1 MIQNNFHDKEV
12 DLLVIGAGAA
22 GMSAA
27 LFSQL
32 NGLDVLLCEKASQV
46 GGTTA
51 TSGGTIWVPGSHLS
65 AEAGVPD
72 DINQA
77 RIFLKSV
84 VGDRGGDKNREA
96 FLESSPKMIRDL
108 DEQTSV
114 KLNACLAHPDY
125 IKNQPGE
132 AFGGRALAPAEFD
145 GRLLGSDFKYV
156 LPPRAEF
163 MGLGGMMVNRNE
175 LNALLNP
182 FSSGRNFMT
191 TMKVVLPYF
200 LSRLRFSR
208 GTRLVMGN
216 ALAGSLFYNLK
227 QRNVPVWLDSALK
240 ELMTEN
246 GKVVAAKIQTP
257 DGIVTV
263 KTRKGVV
270 LATGGIGWN
279 QQLRTQLFPKGM
291 IEDSLSPVSNTA
303 DGLTAAMKAGAQLDP
318 SVDSSVLYFPCS
330 VHTHKNGYKAV
341 WPHIILD
348 RAKPGVIAVN
358 ADGERFVNES
368 DSYHDF
374 CMAQV
379 KSNSGKEKI
388 VSYLICDQA
397 AIQKYGLGF
406 VLPGAK
412 KLNYF
417 LQEKYLFSAPTVEA
431 LAEKVG
437 INSAGLKQTIQ
448 RFNTLV
454 DQGEDTDFGKGSGVM
469 NRFNGD
475 PEVKPNPCLGKLDQ
489 GPYYALPVIPM
500 DCASCGGLAGDEFG
514 RVLDNR
520 NQVIEGLFA
529 CGNDLS
535 SIFKGT
541 YPGPGT
547 TIGPGMVF
555 AWRIAQFAAGKLS
568 ENSTE
573 DLISNTDLGP
583 FNSENQ
589 QNIQQERTAV

>member
-1 MIQNNFHDKEV
+1 MEKTV

-22 GMSAA
+22 GMSTA
-27 LFSQL
+27 LFAKL
-32 NGLDVLLCEKASQV
+32 NGLDVLLCEKDPQV

-51 TSGGTIWVPGSHLS
+51 TSGGTVWAPGSHLS
-65 AEAGVPD
+65 VKAGVPD
-72 DINQA
+72 DIEQA

-84 VGDRGGDKNREA
+84 VGSRGGEQLRDA
-96 FLESSPKMIRDL
+96 FLDSSPKMIRDL
-108 DEQTSV
+108 DEKTTV

-125 IKNQPGE
+125 VKNQPGE

-145 GRLLGSDFKYV
+145 ASVLGSDFKYV
-156 LPPRAEF
+156 KPPRPEF

-182 FSSGRNFMT
+182 FSSGTNFMT

-200 LSRLRFSR
+200 LSRLRFQR

-216 ALAGSLFYNLK
+216 ALVGSLFHNLK
-227 QRNVPVWLDSALK
+227 QKQVSVWVQSPLQ
-240 ELMTEN
+240 ELIYEN
-246 GKVVAAKIQTP
+246 GQVVGAKILHEQKV
-257 DGIVTV
+257 IKI

-270 LATGGIGWN
+270 LATGGVGWN
-279 QQLRTQLFPKGM
+279 KKLRETLFPKGL
-291 IEDSLSPVSNTA
+291 IEDSLSPKSNTG
-303 DGLTAAMKAGAQLDP
+303 DGLTLANKIGAQIDP

-330 VHTHKNGYKAV
+330 IHTHKNGYKAI

-358 ADGERFVNES
+358 ADGQRFVNES

-374 CMAQV
+374 CMAQI
-379 KSNSGKEKI
+379 KSNKSKSKV
-388 VSYLICDQA
+388 VSYLICDA
-397 AIQKYGLGF
+397 TAIQKYGLGF

-412 KLNYF
+412 KLNYY
-417 LQEKYLFSAPTVEA
+417 LREKYLFSADSLDA
-431 LAEKVG
+431 LAKKVG
-437 INSAGLKQTIQ
+437 IDAIQLSQTVKRYNAFAETGID
-448 RFNTLV
+448 L
-454 DQGEDTDFGKGSGVM
+454 DFGKGSGLM

-475 PEVKPNPCLGKLDQ
+475 PDVKPNPCLGQLTQ

-500 DCASCGGLAGDEFG
+500 DCASSGGLAGDEFG
-514 RVLDNR
+514 RVLNDQ
-520 NQVIEGLFA
+520 NQPIQGLFA

-547 TIGPGMVF
+547 TLGPGMVF
-555 AWRIAQFAAGKLS
+555 AWRIAQFASGKLIPQPIS
-568 ENSTE
+568 HSNSQSNST
-573 DLISNTDLGP
+573 
-583 FNSENQ
+583 
-589 QNIQQERTAV
+589 QERVSA

>member
-1 MIQNNFHDKEV
+1 MEKQV

-27 LFSQL
+27 LFAKL

-51 TSGGTIWVPGSHLS
+51 TSGGTVWAPGSHLS
-65 AEAGVPD
+65 VKAGVPD
-72 DINQA
+72 DIENA

-84 VGDRGGDKNREA
+84 VADRGGEQLREA
-96 FLESSPKMIRDL
+96 FLDSSPKMIRDL
-108 DEQTSV
+108 EAHTSV

-125 IKNQPGE
+125 VKNQPGE

-145 GRLLGSDFKYV
+145 GKLLGADFKYV
-156 LPPRAEF
+156 RPPRPEF

-182 FSSGRNFMT
+182 FSSGNNFMT

-200 LSRLRFSR
+200 LSRLRYPR

-216 ALAGSLFYNLK
+216 ALIGSLFYNLK
-227 QRNVPVWLDSALK
+227 QQQVPVWLDAPLQ
-240 ELMTEN
+240 ELLYEN
-246 GKVVAAKIQTP
+246 GKVIGAKIIKDKNT
-257 DGIVTV
+257 VTI
-263 KTRKGVV
+263 KARKGVV
-270 LATGGIGWN
+270 LATGGVGWN
-279 QQLRTQLFPKGM
+279 QKLREKLFPKGLNN
-291 IEDSLSPVSNTA
+291 ESLSPTSNTG
-303 DGLTAAMKAGAQLDP
+303 DGLTFAEKIGAKIDP

-330 VHTHKNGYKAV
+330 IHTHKNGYKAI

-358 ADGERFVNES
+358 ADAKRFVNES

-374 CMAQV
+374 CMAQIA
-379 KSNSGKEKI
+379 SNQGKEKI
-388 VSYLICDQA
+388 VSYLICDQT
-397 AIQKYGLGF
+397 AIEKYGLGF

-412 KLNYF
+412 KLDYY
-417 LQEKYLFSAPTVEA
+417 LSEKYLFSGNSLEQ
-431 LAEKVG
+431 LAEKVA
-437 INSAGLKQTIQ
+437 IDPQQLVKTVQH
-448 RFNTLV
+448 FNRLV
-454 DQGEDTDFGKGSGVM
+454 EQGEDTDFGKGSGVM

-475 PEVKPNPCLGKLDQ
+475 PDVKPNPCLGKLEQ
-489 GPYYALPVIPM
+489 GPYYALPVVPM
-500 DCASCGGLAGDEFG
+500 DCASSGGLAGDAFG
-514 RVLDNR
+514 RILNEK

-547 TIGPGMVF
+547 TLGPAMVF
-555 AWRIAQFAAGKLS
+555 AWRIAQFVAGKLQD
-568 ENSTE
+568 NSPKQTIDSDPIHQQQQSLNTE
-573 DLISNTDLGP
+573 
-583 FNSENQ
+583 
-589 QNIQQERTAV
+589 QETA

>member
-1 MIQNNFHDKEV
+1 MTHTILQDKEV
-12 DLLVIGAGAA
+12 DLLIIGAGAA
-22 GMSAA
+22 GLSAA

-51 TSGGTIWVPGSHLS
+51 TSGGTIWAPGSHLS
-65 AEAGVPD
+65 VKAGVPD

-84 VGDRGGDKNREA
+84 VGDRGGEKNREA
-96 FLESSPKMIRDL
+96 FLASSPEMIRDL
-108 DEQTSV
+108 DEKTSV

-145 GRLLGSDFKYV
+145 GSLLGANFKYV
-156 LPPRAEF
+156 LPPRPEF

-175 LNALLNP
+175 LNALLKP
-182 FSSGRNFMT
+182 FSSGSNFFT
-191 TMKVVLPYF
+191 SMKVILPYF
-200 LSRLRFSR
+200 LSRLRFPR

-216 ALAGSLFYNLK
+216 ALVGSLFYNLK
-227 QRNVPVWLDSALK
+227 QRNVPVWLDCSLK
-240 ELMTEN
+240 ELIKEN
-246 GKVVAAKIQTP
+246 GKVVAAKMQTAQ
-257 DGIVTV
+257 GVITV

-279 QQLRTQLFPKGM
+279 QQLRAQLFPKGM
-291 IEDSLSPVSNTA
+291 MTDSLSPQSNTA
-303 DGLTAAMKAGAQLDP
+303 DGVRTALQAGAKLDP
-318 SVDSSVLYFPCS
+318 SVDSAVLYFPCS
-330 VHTHKNGYKAV
+330 VHTHKNGYQAV

-358 ADGERFVNES
+358 ADGQRFVNES

-379 KSNSGKEKI
+379 KSNFGQDKI
-388 VSYLICDQA
+388 VSYLICDQT

-417 LQEKYLFSAPTVEA
+417 LKENYLFSASTLEE
-431 LAEKVG
+431 LAQKVG
-437 INSAGLKQTIQ
+437 INSAGLVQTVQ
-448 RFNTLV
+448 RFNVLAH
-454 DQGEDTDFGKGSGVM
+454 QGVDTDFGKGSGVM

-475 PEVKPNPCLGKLDQ
+475 PDIQPNPCLGQLNQ
-489 GPYYALPVIPM
+489 GPYYALPVMPM
-500 DCASCGGLAGDEFG
+500 DCASCVGLAGDEFG
-514 RVLDNR
+514 RVLDQH

-568 ENSTE
+568 EESSE
-573 DLISNTDLGP
+573 SLISNTHSDP
-583 FNSENQ
+583 FNSETQ
-589 QNIQQERTAV
+589 QNVQQERTAV